1 MALLDLL
8 VAIALKVKA
17 RCTHLAIAEI
27 AAAAAGA
34 ARFMETIGPDLFAI
48 AQALQDR

>member
-8 VAIALKVKA
+8 IDIALKVKA
-17 RCTHLAIAEI
+17 RCAQLTVAQI
-27 AAAAAGA
+27 AAAAAAA